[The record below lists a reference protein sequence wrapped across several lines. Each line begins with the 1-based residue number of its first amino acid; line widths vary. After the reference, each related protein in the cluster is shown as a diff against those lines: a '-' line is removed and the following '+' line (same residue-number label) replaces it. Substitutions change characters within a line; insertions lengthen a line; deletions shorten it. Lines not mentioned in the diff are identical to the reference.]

1 MDVMELIVD
10 ALRNAGIGCEPNGDV
25 IFVDGGDGKNYS
37 LTVEECEG
45 EDDEGEDDWAVCAD
59 CGKSF
64 DPDKGKLLDGNPPIW
79 LCPKCFAQRE
89 KDDEETALR
98 DPEDFEKNRHTTE
111 D

>member
-45 EDDEGEDDWAVCAD
+45 EDD
-59 CGKSF
+59 
-64 DPDKGKLLDGNPPIW
+64 DKG
-79 LCPKCFAQRE
+79 
-89 KDDEETALR
+89 DDEDAAFL
-98 DPEDFEKNRHTTE
+98 DPEDFEKNGHPTE